1 MKLQDLL
8 TEYDDSLSGD
18 SFIDPLGQLVIWS
31 AYGQQV
37 FRSRVNSVSNDVR
50 NFTLNLLHHGV
61 VRSLL
66 EDEEVQVS
74 DALASELGPK
84 ESLPFKHACLIHL
97 ENIFTYSMVN
107 RPDEGGIDTLGIL
120 GGSKGRA
127 VLEDELTQGDP
138 QLIFTDKPSGQLLVR
153 QLGLGVSGRY
163 KTPFVEMGFF
173 DQSYRYFGPTAK
185 QRWTEFEQLLAASDS
200 LKHCFTEARSHLV
213 RLVAAAQT
221 KAHVPP
227 KTNFMEISPELK
239 NAYRTAFTTGAK
251 VGLET
256 RDFWLSVTGLNEGA
270 AGALLRVME
279 KRLSQ
284 FRSDDVAPEKLDPQ
298 SIVQEAVKSF
308 EGDGTER
315 QKLLNIQLIEPLL
328 AEVDLLFQVARY
340 KKVQTVAEIRDH
352 WERLYRSDTTLQS
365 CAETIANHPEVLT
378 VLQGTGR
385 YRLDKIRDLAR
396 LDTVE
401 EQLAALLDY
410 HAAVMKQRGQLRW
423 VELTRNGE
431 VHNHGRTASLAG
443 ERDRPLGFWVNSYYL
458 HQFYFLV
465 SGYYG
470 GEQ

>member
-1 MKLQDLL
+1 MRLDSII

-37 FRSRVNSVSNDVR
+37 FRNRVNSVSNDVR

-66 EDEEVQVS
+66 LDEEVQVS
-74 DALASELGPK
+74 DALASEVGPK
-84 ESLPFKHACLIHL
+84 ESLPFIHACLIHL
-97 ENIFTYSMVN
+97 ENIFTYSMVY
-107 RPDEGGIDTLGIL
+107 RPEDAGIDTLGIL

-127 VLEDELTQGDP
+127 VLEDEESHGNP

-173 DQSYRYFGPTAK
+173 DQSYRYFSPTARE
-185 QRWTEFEQLLAASDS
+185 RWSKFDELVSASDS
-200 LKHCFTEARSHLV
+200 LNRCFAEARRHLV
-213 RLVAAAQT
+213 NLVSSAQT
-221 KAHVPP
+221 KPQVPP
-227 KTNFMEISPELK
+227 RINFLEISSDLK
-239 NAYRTAFTTGAK
+239 NAYRTAFSTGAK
-251 VGLET
+251 VGSET
-256 RDFWLSVTGLNEGA
+256 REFWLSVTGLNEGA
-270 AGALLRVME
+270 AGSLLRVME

-298 SIVQEAVKSF
+298 SIVREAVRSF
-308 EGDGTER
+308 DDGGAER

-340 KKVQTVAEIRDH
+340 KKVQTVAEIRDR
-352 WERLYRSDTTLQS
+352 WERLGRADTTLQS
-365 CAETIANHPEVLT
+365 CAETIATYPEVLT

-401 EQLAALLDY
+401 QQLEALLHY
-410 HAAVMKQRGQLRW
+410 HATVMKQRGQLRW

-431 VHNHGRTASLAG
+431 VHNHGRTTSLPAG
-443 ERDRPLGFWVNSYYL
+443 GDRPLGSWVNSYYL
-458 HQFYFLV
+458 HQFNFLV

-470 GEQ
+470 GEK

>member
-37 FRSRVNSVSNDVR
+37 FRNRVNSVSNDVR

-61 VRSLL
+61 IRSLL
-66 EDEEVQVS
+66 LDEEVQVS
-74 DALASELGPK
+74 DALDSEVGPK
-84 ESLPFKHACLIHL
+84 ESLPFIHACLIHL
-97 ENIFTYSMVN
+97 ENIFTYSMVD
-107 RPDEGGIDTLGIL
+107 RSEDGGIDTLGIL

-127 VLEDELTQGDP
+127 VLEDEFAQGDP
-138 QLIFTDKPSGQLLVR
+138 PLVFTDKPSGQLLVR

-173 DQSYRYFGPTAK
+173 DQSYRYIGPTA
-185 QRWTEFEQLLAASDS
+185 QERWTEFDRLMSGSDS
-200 LKHCFTEARSHLV
+200 LRHCFTEARRHLV
-213 RLVAAAQT
+213 NLVALAQA
-221 KAHVPP
+221 KSQVPP
-227 KTNFMEISPELK
+227 KTSFLEISPDLK
-239 NAYRTAFTTGAK
+239 NAYRRAFSTGAK
-251 VGLET
+251 VGSET
-256 RDFWLSVTGLNEGA
+256 REFWLSVTGLNEGA
-270 AGALLRVME
+270 AGSLLRVME

-284 FRSDDVAPEKLDPQ
+284 FRSDDVAPEKVDPQ

-308 EGDGTER
+308 NDGGAER

-340 KKVQTVAEIRDH
+340 KKVQTVSEIRDR
-352 WERLYRSDTTLQS
+352 WERLGRADTTLQS
-365 CAETIANHPEVLT
+365 CAETIATHPEVLT

-401 EQLAALLDY
+401 QQLEALLHY
-410 HAAVMKQRGQLRW
+410 HATVMRQRGQLRW

-431 VHNHGRTASLAG
+431 VHNHGRTTSLPAG
-443 ERDRPLGFWVNSYYL
+443 GDRPLGSWVNSYYL
-458 HQFYFLV
+458 HQFNFLV

-470 GEQ
+470 GEK

>member
-37 FRSRVNSVSNDVR
+37 FRNRVNSVSNDVR

-61 VRSLL
+61 IRSLL
-66 EDEEVQVS
+66 LDEEVQVS

-84 ESLPFKHACLIHL
+84 ESLPFIHACLIHL
-97 ENIFTYSMVN
+97 ENIFTYSMVD
-107 RPDEGGIDTLGIL
+107 RPEGAGIDTLGIL

-127 VLEDELTQGDP
+127 VLEDEESHGNP

-173 DQSYRYFGPTAK
+173 DQSYRYIGPTA
-185 QRWTEFEQLLAASDS
+185 QERWTEFDQLLSGSDS
-200 LKHCFTEARSHLV
+200 LRHCFTEARRHLV
-213 RLVAAAQT
+213 NLVALAQA
-221 KAHVPP
+221 KSQVPP
-227 KTNFMEISPELK
+227 KTNFLEISPDLK
-239 NAYRTAFTTGAK
+239 NAYRIAFTTGAK

-256 RDFWLSVTGLNEGA
+256 REFWLSATGLSEGA
-270 AGALLRVME
+270 AGALLNVIK

-284 FRSDDVAPEKLDPQ
+284 SRSDDVEPEKLNPQ
-298 SIVQEAVKSF
+298 SILQEAVNSF
-308 EGDGTER
+308 DGDLAER

-340 KKVQTVAEIRDH
+340 KKVQSLAEIRNH
-352 WERLYRSDTTLQS
+352 WERLGRSDTTLQS
-365 CAETIANHPEVLT
+365 CAETIADHPEVVT
-378 VLQGTGR
+378 VLQSTGR
-385 YRLDKIRDLAR
+385 YRLDKIRELAR

-401 EQLAALLDY
+401 NQLSALLDY
-410 HAAVMKQRGQLRW
+410 HATVMKQRGQLRW
-423 VELTRNGE
+423 VELTRNAE
-431 VHNHGRTASLAG
+431 VHNHGRTTSLPTG
-443 ERDRPLGFWVNSYYL
+443 GDRPFGSWVNSYYL
-458 HQFYFLV
+458 YQFNFLV
-465 SGYYG
+465 GGYYG